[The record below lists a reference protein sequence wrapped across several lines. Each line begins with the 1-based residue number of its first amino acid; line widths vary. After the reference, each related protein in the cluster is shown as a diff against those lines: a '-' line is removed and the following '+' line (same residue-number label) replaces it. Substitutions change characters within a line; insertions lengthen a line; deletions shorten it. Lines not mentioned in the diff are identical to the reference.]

1 MELKFTT
8 CTDIIFLSLKLAIS
22 NIDENETN
30 LFLQIFVVNP
40 AWFQTGSQGQ
50 MHVLNPFTHVD

>member
-1 MELKFTT
+1 MELKY
-8 CTDIIFLSLKLAIS
+8 LSLKLAIS